1 MMWYDVCVV
10 AVLLFTTL
18 RGAAKGAVWQLAAI
32 AGLVLCLVFAE
43 SLSAAFGPYVRLEPP
58 LNHWAVMFGAYLVFS
73 FVSYG
78 IARLLNE
85 WIEKAELK
93 EYNRHLGAVL
103 GFVKGVVICLVA
115 TFFIVTLSEDAREM
129 LKHSR
134 SGRWAAIIMDRLHPV
149 MPEKLRD
156 SLDKYIHQLDSPDLD
171 LKYSHDGHSH
181 DPAGDQDGQGL
192 VKLPAE
198 LDALLSTLPEE
209 SQVEFRG
216 LLERTLRRA
225 EADSRRELERRL
237 QDALEQVRRPED
249 MTSLKKA
256 LEAPAESLL
265 ARVTGWL
272 SGERSPA
279 GENGFDPW
287 ASEPQVH
294 GPAPALPRRT
304 RLMQEIAAEFS
315 DLPRAQAFIRDD
327 IERQLA
333 DVPERVALS
342 VLEDWR
348 TDLLGGGPDPDP
360 NTTASTPLPERIVRR
375 MSAEIPEGEI
385 R

>member
-1 MMWYDVCVV
+1 
-10 AVLLFTTL
+10 
-18 RGAAKGAVWQLAAI
+18 
-32 AGLVLCLVFAE
+32 
-43 SLSAAFGPYVRLEPP
+43 
-58 LNHWAVMFGAYLVFS
+58 
-73 FVSYG
+73 
-78 IARLLNE
+78 
-85 WIEKAELK
+85 
-93 EYNRHLGAVL
+93 
-103 GFVKGVVICLVA
+103 
-115 TFFIVTLSEDAREM
+115 
-129 LKHSR
+129 
-134 SGRWAAIIMDRLHPV
+134 MDRLHPV

-156 SLDKYIHQLDSPDLD
+156 SLDKYNHQLDSPDLD

-181 DPAGDQDGQGL
+181 DEAGAGNGDGQGL

-249 MTSLKKA
+249 MTSLKQT
-256 LEAPAESLL
+256 LDAPAESLL

-272 SGERSPA
+272 SGERPA
-279 GENGFDPW
+279 AASENPFNPW

-304 RLMQEIAAEFS
+304 RLMQDIAAEFS

-360 NTTASTPLPERIVRR
+360 STTASTPLPERIVRQ